1 MVELYLTYPYY
12 INWIYQ
18 GYVNDIPR
26 IYQPY
31 TNPLLIFY
39 LLPTYFPI
47 IGNENRTFTPLKR
60 NKISVSGPGA
70 YFLQT
75 KIQVN

>member
-1 MVELYLTYPYY
+1 MVELYLTYPCY

-31 TNPLLIFY
+31 TNPLFIFY
-39 LLPTYFPI
+39 LSRI
-47 IGNENRTFTPLKR
+47 
-60 NKISVSGPGA
+60 
-70 YFLQT
+70 YFLVIGYEDLT
-75 KIQVN
+75 FWLLQVDDPGELTYY